1 MPRALMQ
8 QYDLFLDENDWDIY
22 YWTTQRADDN
32 DASSAS
38 AATEVRPAVDGE
50 WVQTVGRVKEPYRP
64 PPARWSDSEILRM
77 LRAHVEARAVGGE
90 RQSGMGRMPDVRVY
104 EAE

>member
-1 MPRALMQ
+1 ME

-22 YWTTQRADDN
+22 YWTTQRAP
-32 DASSAS
+32 DAVPPVSAQAVEVNPGT
-38 AATEVRPAVDGE
+38 AAADGE

-64 PPARWSDSEILRM
+64 PPARWSSSEILRL

-90 RQSGMGRMPDVRVY
+90 RQAGMGRMPDVRVY
-104 EAE
+104 